1 MKKSKRSA
9 GILLHISSL
18 PSKFGIGDLGT
29 EAYKFAD
36 FLKSAGQSIWQVL
49 PLTTV
54 DAGCGNS
61 PYSPTSAFA
70 GNYLFIS
77 PELLVKDGFI
87 SSGDLKKLELDYILE
102 FEKDQKKVN
111 YDASREFKTK
121 ILKISWE
128 NFKNKNLTEFPSKNQ
143 IKTQFEKFREDSKD
157 WLEEFSIFSVLKDL
171 QNGLPWYDWD
181 DELKFRDENAILKIK
196 NKYHDEIEFKEF
208 CQYIFSSQAMRLKNY
223 LNELGIELVGDV
235 PLYVTRD
242 CADVWQHP
250 EFFNLDENLE
260 PVTVAGVPP
269 DYFSATGQ
277 LWGNPTYN
285 WEKLKEKNFDWW
297 IRRIENLMKLF
308 DKVRIDHFRGLAAYW
323 AVPSG
328 ELTAKNGKWVEVP
341 YEEFF
346 ACIKNKF
353 PDMPFWAENLGI
365 ITPDV
370 EELRKKYNLPGMLVL
385 HFAFGNPADN
395 PYAPH
400 NQTKINVVYT
410 GTHDNNTSRGW
421 FENDASEKELEN
433 FSAYIGRDVL
443 DGYIFTNEITR
454 MALSSVADTAVVPMQ
469 DYLKLGADSRMNTP
483 STPSGNW
490 AWRMSD
496 EIFSGLSE
504 IASRI
509 RKNCELYGRI

>member
-1 MKKSKRSA
+1 MRKFERSA
-9 GILLHISSL
+9 GVLLHISSL
-18 PSKFGIGDLGT
+18 PSKFGIGDLGP

-36 FLKSAGQSIWQVL
+36 FLKDAGQKLWQVL

-70 GNYLFIS
+70 GNALFIS

-87 SSGDLKKLELDYILE
+87 SREYLKKLELDYVLE
-102 FEKDQKKVN
+102 FERDTKRVN
-111 YDASREFKTK
+111 YDAAREFKAK
-121 ILKISWE
+121 ILRVAWE
-128 NFKNKNLTEFPSKNQ
+128 NFKRTNTAQKRSEFD
-143 IKTQFEKFREDSKD
+143 KFRQDSRE
-157 WLEEFSIFSVLKDL
+157 WLEEFSMFSVLKAAN
-171 QNGLPWYDWD
+171 NGLPWYEWD
-181 DELKFRDENAILKIK
+181 EKLRVQDEKTMQDVR
-196 NKYHDEIEFKEF
+196 NKYHDEIAFTEF
-208 CQYIFSSQAMRLKNY
+208 CQYIFTDQALRLKKY
-223 LNELGIELVGDV
+223 LNEAGIELVGDV

-250 EFFNLDENLE
+250 ELFNLDEDLN

-285 WEKLKEKNFDWW
+285 WDAMREKNFDWW
-297 IRRIENLMKLF
+297 LRRIDNLLRLF
-308 DKVRIDHFRGLAAYW
+308 DRVRIDHFRGLAAYW
-323 AVPSG
+323 AVPAG
-328 ELTAKNGKWVEVP
+328 ELTAKNGEWVKVP

-346 ACIKNKF
+346 AAVKNRF
-353 PDMPFWAENLGI
+353 PEMPFWAENLGI

-370 EELRKKYNLPGMLVL
+370 EELRKKYDLPGMLVL

-400 NQTKINVVYT
+400 NQTRVNVVYT

-421 FENDASEKELEN
+421 FENDASEQELEN

-454 MALSSVADTAVVPMQ
+454 MALSSVANTAIIPMQ

-483 STPSGNW
+483 SIPSGNW
-490 AWRMSD
+490 AWRMTGEFFESSD
-496 EIFSGLSE
+496 EV
-504 IASRI
+504 ASRMK
-509 RKNCELYGRI
+509 KNCELYGRA

>member
-18 PSKFGIGDLGT
+18 PSRFGIGDFGP

-36 FLKSAGQSIWQVL
+36 FLKSAGQSLWQVL

-54 DAGCGNS
+54 DGGCGNS

-87 SSGDLKKLELDYILE
+87 SSEELKKLELDYVFE
-102 FEKDQKKVN
+102 FEKDQKRVN
-111 YDASREFKTK
+111 YEASREFKTK
-121 ILKISWE
+121 ILKIAWE
-128 NFKNKNLTEFPSKNQ
+128 NFKSKDLTKKKADFK
-143 IKTQFEKFREDSKD
+143 KFRDDSKE
-157 WLEEFSIFSVLKDL
+157 WLEEFCLFTVIKAS
-171 QNGLPWYDWD
+171 QNGAAWYDWC
-181 DELKFRDENAILKIK
+181 DELKFQNETAIQKIK
-196 NKYHDEIEFKEF
+196 NQYHDEIAFTEF
-208 CQYIFSSQAMRLKNY
+208 CQYVFFDQELRLKKY

-250 EFFNLDENLE
+250 KFFNLDENLE
-260 PVTVAGVPP
+260 PVTIAGVPP

-285 WEKLKEKNFDWW
+285 WNALKEKNFDWW
-297 IRRIENLMKLF
+297 LRRLENLLKLF
-308 DKVRIDHFRGLAAYW
+308 DKIRIDHFRGLAAYW
-323 AVPSG
+323 AVPAG
-328 ELTAKNGKWVEVP
+328 ELTAKNGKWVDVP
-341 YEEFF
+341 YKEFF
-346 ACIKNKF
+346 ECVKNKF
-353 PDMPFWAENLGI
+353 PEMPFWAENLGI

-370 EELRKKYNLPGMLVL
+370 EELRKKYELPGMLVL

-400 NQTKINVVYT
+400 NQTRINVVYT

-421 FENDASEKELEN
+421 FENDATEKELEN

-454 MALSSVADTAVVPMQ
+454 MALSSVANIAIVPMQ

-490 AWRMSD
+490 AWRMSSETFSSTD
-496 EIFSGLSE
+496 EM
-504 IASRI
+504 AARI
-509 RKNCELYGRI
+509 KKNCELYGRL